1 MTSGGSMITK
11 AYLKKKIMYKIE
23 MITTPVQVPLA
34 VYFVYVAGAYES
46 SMIKALII
54 NASVA
59 TAIVSVI
66 GMVFNLRKISD
77 IVKRFNDPG
86 SDALELKKIL
96 LRFPY
101 EGGLTGLFRWLV
113 GGSLALILLLVQ
125 YDLTRMNIVAFIIVP
140 VLALLS
146 YIPAYTVTESGL
158 EDIYCDTRI
167 ANASLKRG
175 DYINFTIGARIVLLS
190 LSVLLIPVVVFGYML
205 YLVNSQQ
212 LALHNIW
219 LHIGFISLLSVATV
233 VISVVY
239 MLKNVKSS
247 AHTLLTACTD
257 LKNGNFTI
265 NAIPMTNSNE
275 LGIICQ
281 QVNEL
286 MIKLKD
292 IITNVKESS
301 DLVTT
306 SSDAIRQASLS
317 LSQSTNQQ
325 AASVEEISATLEQ
338 LISTVTQN
346 ADSAGTADKLAD
358 NTYELAAR
366 GDEVMHRAVLAI
378 NEINESSKK
387 IREIIDIING
397 ISFQTNLLSLNAAVE
412 AARAGEHGRSFA
424 VVATEVRN
432 LAQRSGTSSKEIES
446 LIKNSVEKVNE
457 GTKLANDSGEAL
469 KEIFEAIKK
478 VRSIIQEISAAT
490 KEQTSG
496 LGQISEAVNQT
507 DNLTQQNASA
517 AEKLSS
523 TAEIMRDN
531 AEVLLR
537 LMSYFRI

>member
-1 MTSGGSMITK
+1 MTSGGFMITK
-11 AYLKKKIMYKIE
+11 AYLRKKILNKIE
-23 MITTPVQVPLA
+23 MITPPVQVPLA
-34 VYFVYVAGAYES
+34 IYFVYVAGAYETN
-46 SMIKALII
+46 MIKALII
-54 NASVA
+54 NASIAV
-59 TAIVSVI
+59 AIVTIISVSLN
-66 GMVFNLRKISD
+66 MRKISD
-77 IVKRFNDPG
+77 IVRRFNDPG
-86 SDALELKKIL
+86 SDPLELKKIL
-96 LRFPY
+96 LRFPFDV
-101 EGGLTGLFRWLV
+101 GMTGLFRWLV
-113 GGSLALILLLVQ
+113 GGSLALILLIIQ
-125 YDLTRMNIVAFIIVP
+125 YNMTRLNIMAFIIIP

-146 YIPAYTVTESGL
+146 YIPAYMVSESGL
-158 EDIYCDTRI
+158 EDIYRDTRI
-167 ANASLKRG
+167 ANALLKRG
-175 DYINFTIGARIVLLS
+175 EYRNFTIGSRIVLLS

-212 LALHNIW
+212 LILHNIW

-517 AEKLSS
+517 AEELSS